1 MNLPRPEPPHT
12 MMTDLLVEQALR
24 EDLAAAGDITTQAIV
39 PSEAQ
44 TTARLVARQSGCLVG
59 LFMARRVF
67 AQLDPGLTFE
77 SMIAEGS
84 DVDAGEPIVR
94 LSGSARSIL
103 TGERTALNFVGHL
116 SGIATLTRTFASA
129 IGRRPPELVSTRKTT
144 PGLRALEKY
153 AVVAG
158 GGGTHRFGLYDAV
171 LVKDNHVA
179 LAGGIRQAV
188 TRARESVGPSVPL
201 QVEVDRLDQLEELLP
216 LGVDAVL
223 LDNMELETLRRAV
236 EMCAGKLLT
245 EASGGITLENI
256 RTVADSGV
264 DRISVGALTHSAPS
278 FDVAVDVEV

>member
-1 MNLPRPEPPHT
+1 MNLPRPEPPHA

-103 TGERTALNFVGHL
+103 TGERTA
-116 SGIATLTRTFASA
+116 SCAKTR
-129 IGRRPPELVSTRKTT
+129 
-144 PGLRALEKY
+144 
-153 AVVAG
+153 
-158 GGGTHRFGLYDAV
+158 
-171 LVKDNHVA
+171 
-179 LAGGIRQAV
+179 
-188 TRARESVGPSVPL
+188 PS
-201 QVEVDRLDQLEELLP
+201 
-216 LGVDAVL
+216 
-223 LDNMELETLRRAV
+223 
-236 EMCAGKLLT
+236 
-245 EASGGITLENI
+245 
-256 RTVADSGV
+256 
-264 DRISVGALTHSAPS
+264 
-278 FDVAVDVEV
+278 